1 MEDYTQ
7 FYILQ
12 LSGGSGGGLHTVLY
26 IIVEGG
32 SGGGLHTVLY
42 IIVERW
48 KWWRTTHSSI
58 YYS

>member
-1 MEDYTQ
+1 MVEDYTQ
-7 FYILQ
+7 FYIL
-12 LSGGSGGGLHTVLY
+12 
-26 IIVEGG
+26 VEGG

-42 IIVERW
+42 IIVEQW

>member
-1 MEDYTQ
+1 MVEDYTQ
-7 FYILQ
+7 FYILVE
-12 LSGGSGGGLHTVLY
+12 GGSGGGLHTVLY
-26 IIVEGG
+26 IIDEGG

-42 IIVERW
+42 IIVEQC